1 MTFASSYPP
10 EAGEARN
17 ADDARGAP
25 ASLGTPPAP
34 DALPSGEPLTA
45 HDAPL
50 TFSLLDPPYT
60 PAASPAPAEAAT
72 SSAAPAR
79 APARRRRWVR
89 EVLET
94 VVLAA
99 AIFLLVRGAVQNF
112 RVEGSSMDPSLDNG
126 QYLLVNKAVYCKW
139 NLECTGWNLDRIL
152 PFLDNFDGHIFHPP
166 QRGDVVVFRF
176 PQDPDRDFIKRVV
189 GVPGD
194 TVEVRD
200 GTVFINGRAAEENF
214 ILERPRYS
222 YGPVKVPEGQYFVLG
237 DNRNNSYDSHVWGM
251 LPEEY
256 IIGKAWVSYW
266 PLSEFGLVNNT
277 KLKPAE
283 PVATEA
289 P

>member
-10 EAGEARN
+10 EPG
-17 ADDARGAP
+17 DAATNGGRDP
-25 ASLGTPPAP
+25 RRETPAP
-34 DALPSGEPLTA
+34 GALPSGEPLTA
-45 HDAPL
+45 YDAPVTVSFADL
-50 TFSLLDPPYT
+50 PNDD
-60 PAASPAPAEAAT
+60 AAELFAPTAV
-72 SSAAPAR
+72 AAPPR
-79 APARRRRWVR
+79 PRARRRRWLR
-89 EVLET
+89 EALET

-139 NLECTGWNLDRIL
+139 NLECTGWNLDRIF
-152 PFLDNFDGHIFHPP
+152 PFLKNFDGHIFHPP

-189 GVPGD
+189 GIPGD

-214 ILERPRYS
+214 ILERPRYN

>member
-1 MTFASSYPP
+1 MTFDSSYPP
-10 EAGEARN
+10 ESG
-17 ADDARGAP
+17 DA
-25 ASLGTPPAP
+25 AP
-34 DALPSGEPLTA
+34 DGGRGLRKESPGLDVFPSGEPLTA
-45 HDAPL
+45 YDAPI
-50 TFSLLDPPYT
+50 TFSFADRPDYDT
-60 PAASPAPAEAAT
+60 TEMPAQAAV
-72 SSAAPAR
+72 AAPAR
-79 APARRRRWVR
+79 PAARRRRWLR

-139 NLECTGWNLDRIL
+139 NLECTGWNLDRIF
-152 PFLDNFDGHIFHPP
+152 PFLKNFDGHIFHPP

-176 PQDPDRDFIKRVV
+176 PQDPERDFIKRVV
-189 GVPGD
+189 GIPGD

-214 ILERPRYS
+214 ILERPRYN

-277 KLKPAE
+277 KLKPAD